1 MIDKSRIMQIA
12 CVTMVVGIL
21 LLTACGGRTPPAK
34 FYTLQPVEQ
43 SSTGKSLPLNV
54 ALAIGPV
61 AIPAALDR
69 AEIVTRDAGNAI
81 SFSEYHRWAGPL
93 EEDIASV
100 MAQNIATLLES
111 DRVTPFTLENLFFQP
126 THRVVININRYDSQ
140 LAKEFLIDATWSIKD
155 LKSRKLL
162 LIRNSTLREPLA
174 SAEYEEL
181 VAAQS
186 KALAALSKIIAEAV
200 LESVPEN
207 K

>member
-12 CVTMVVGIL
+12 CVTMVVGVMT
-21 LLTACGGRTPPAK
+21 LTACGGRTPPAK

-43 SSTGKSLPLNV
+43 TSTGKTLPLDV
-54 ALAIGPV
+54 TLAVGPV

-69 AEIVTRDAGNAI
+69 AEIVTRDAGNEVN
-81 SFSEYHRWAGPL
+81 FSEYHRWAGPL

-100 MAQNIATLLES
+100 MAQNIATQLETE
-111 DRVTPFTLENLFFQP
+111 RVTPFTRENIFFQP

-140 LAKEFLIDATWSIKD
+140 LAQEFLIDATWSIKD

-162 LIRNSTLREPLA
+162 LVRNSTIREPLA

-186 KALAALSKIIAEAV
+186 KVLAALSQEIAAALIEV
-200 LESVPEN
+200 VP
-207 K
+207 

>member
-12 CVTMVVGIL
+12 CVTMVVGVMM
-21 LLTACGGRTPPAK
+21 LTACGGRTPPAK

-43 SSTGKSLPLNV
+43 SSTGKTLPLDV
-54 ALAIGPV
+54 TLAVGPV

-69 AEIVTRDAGNAI
+69 AEIVTRDAGNEVN
-81 SFSEYHRWAGPL
+81 FSEYHRWAGPL

-100 MAQNIATLLES
+100 IAQNIATQLETE
-111 DRVTPFTLENLFFQP
+111 RVTPFTRENIFFQP

-140 LAKEFLIDATWSIKD
+140 LAQEFLIDATWSIKD

-162 LIRNSTLREPLA
+162 LVRNSTIREPLA

-186 KALAALSKIIAEAV
+186 KVLAALSQEIAAALIEV
-200 LESVPEN
+200 VP
-207 K
+207 

>member
-1 MIDKSRIMQIA
+1 MIDKSKIMRIA
-12 CVTMVVGIL
+12 CVTMVVGVMM
-21 LLTACGGRTPPAK
+21 LTACGGRTPPAR

-43 SSTGKSLPLNV
+43 SSTGKTLPLDV
-54 ALAIGPV
+54 TLAVGPV

-69 AEIVTRDAGNAI
+69 SDIVTRDAGNEVN
-81 SFSEYHRWAGPL
+81 FSEYHRWAGPL

-100 MAQNIATLLES
+100 MAQNIATQLETE
-111 DRVTPFTLENLFFQP
+111 RVTPFTRENIFFQP

-140 LAKEFLIDATWSIKD
+140 LAHEFLIDATWSIKD

-162 LIRNSTLREPLA
+162 LVRNSTIREALA

-186 KALAALSKIIAEAV
+186 KALATLSQEIAAALIEV
-200 LESVPEN
+200 VP
-207 K
+207 

>member
-1 MIDKSRIMQIA
+1 MINKSRILQIA
-12 CVTMVVGIL
+12 CVTMVVGVMM
-21 LLTACGGRTPPAK
+21 LTACGGRTPPAK

-43 SSTGKSLPLNV
+43 SSTGKSLPLDV
-54 ALAIGPV
+54 ALAVGPV

-81 SFSEYHRWAGPL
+81 SFSQYHRWAGPL
-93 EEDIASV
+93 EESIASV
-100 MAQNIATLLES
+100 MAQNIANLLDTE
-111 DRVTPFTLENLFFQP
+111 RVTPFTRENIFQP

-140 LAKEFLIDATWSIKD
+140 LSHEFLIDATWSIKD

-162 LIRNSTLREPLA
+162 LVRNSTIREALA

-186 KALAALSKIIAEAV
+186 KVLAALSQEIAAGLIEV
-200 LESVPEN
+200 VP
-207 K
+207 

>member
-1 MIDKSRIMQIA
+1 MINKSRILQIA
-12 CVTMVVGIL
+12 CVTMVVGVMM
-21 LLTACGGRTPPAK
+21 LTACGGRTPPAK

-43 SSTGKSLPLNV
+43 SSTGKSLPLDV
-54 ALAIGPV
+54 ALAVGPV

-81 SFSEYHRWAGPL
+81 SFSQYHRWAGPL
-93 EEDIASV
+93 EESIASV
-100 MAQNIATLLES
+100 MAQNIANLLDTE
-111 DRVTPFTLENLFFQP
+111 RVTPFTRENIFQP

-162 LIRNSTLREPLA
+162 LVRNSTIRESLA

-186 KALAALSKIIAEAV
+186 KVLAALSQEIAAGLIEV
-200 LESVPEN
+200 VP
-207 K
+207 

>member
-12 CVTMVVGIL
+12 CVTMVVGVMM
-21 LLTACGGRTPPAK
+21 LTACGGRTPPAK

-69 AEIVTRDAGNAI
+69 AEIVTRDAVNEV
-81 SFSEYHRWAGPL
+81 SFSEYQRWAGPL
-93 EEDIASV
+93 KASIASV
-100 MAQNIATLLES
+100 IAQNIGTLLETE
-111 DRVTPFTLENLFFQP
+111 RVTPFTHENIFQP

-140 LAKEFLIDATWSIKD
+140 LAKEFLLNATWSIKD
-155 LKSRKLL
+155 LNGNKLL
-162 LIRNSTLREPLA
+162 LIRNSIIREPLA
-174 SAEYEEL
+174 SAGYEEL

-186 KALAALSKIIAEAV
+186 KALAALSQEIAAALIEV
-200 LESVPEN
+200 VP
-207 K
+207 

>member
-12 CVTMVVGIL
+12 CVTMVVGVMM
-21 LLTACGGRTPPAK
+21 LTACGGRTPPAK

-43 SSTGKSLPLNV
+43 SSTGKTLPLDV
-54 ALAIGPV
+54 TLAVGPV

-69 AEIVTRDAGNAI
+69 AEIVTRDAGNEVN
-81 SFSEYHRWAGPL
+81 FSEYHRWAGPL

-100 MAQNIATLLES
+100 IAQNIATQLETE
-111 DRVTPFTLENLFFQP
+111 RVTPFTRENIFFQP

-140 LAKEFLIDATWSIKD
+140 LAQEFLIDATWSIKD

-162 LIRNSTLREPLA
+162 LVRNSTIREPLA

-186 KALAALSKIIAEAV
+186 KVLAALSQEITSALIEV
-200 LESVPEN
+200 VP
-207 K
+207 

>member
-12 CVTMVVGIL
+12 CVTMVVGVMM
-21 LLTACGGRTPPAK
+21 LTACGGRTPPAK

-43 SSTGKSLPLNV
+43 SSTGKSLPLDV
-54 ALAIGPV
+54 SLAVGPV

-69 AEIVTRDAGNAI
+69 AEIVTRDAGNVL

-93 EEDIASV
+93 EADIASV

-140 LAKEFLIDATWSIKD
+140 PAKEFLIDATWSIKD
-155 LKSRKLL
+155 LKSRKMLL
-162 LIRNSTLREPLA
+162 LRNSTLREPLA

-186 KALAALSKIIAEAV
+186 KALAAMSQEIAAALIEV
-200 LESVPEN
+200 VP
-207 K
+207 

>member
-1 MIDKSRIMQIA
+1 MINKSRILQIA
-12 CVTMVVGIL
+12 CVTMVVGVMM
-21 LLTACGGRTPPAK
+21 LTACGGRTPPAK

-43 SSTGKSLPLNV
+43 SSTGKSLPLDV
-54 ALAIGPV
+54 ALAVGPV

-100 MAQNIATLLES
+100 MAQNIANLLDTEC
-111 DRVTPFTLENLFFQP
+111 VTPFTRENIFQP

-140 LAKEFLIDATWSIKD
+140 LSQEFLIDATWSIKD

-162 LIRNSTLREPLA
+162 LVRNSTIREALA

-186 KALAALSKIIAEAV
+186 KVLAALSQEIAAGLIEV
-200 LESVPEN
+200 VP
-207 K
+207 